1 MSDIRKTFNFRTGV
15 QVDDETFIVRGSQV
29 GIGTTIPTEALDV
42 RGNAKVVG
50 VLTATN
56 VDISAGISTFGD
68 VKVGTGISISASSGV
83 ITATKFV
90 GNGSLLTNL
99 PTSPWTQYNQTY
111 NGATVVSIA
120 KDLGH
125 VGVGTTNASS
135 NFQVGANP
143 YDLISIGV
151 GIKSTGNARFSG
163 IVTASQ
169 FVGDLTGGISNL
181 IAGGI
186 STFTDDVNFYGQ
198 SGITS
203 FRWDKS
209 QNRLEFL
216 DWTKVAFGLN
226 NDLEIYHDMSLSSQN
241 DSNGNTVVDGDW
253 TSVIRESGTGGLV
266 FKSDGGNGPG
276 AFQFFDAGWRP
287 LLKLHSGTQARAVLH
302 YAGAE
307 VLTTAREGIS
317 VTGITSSTNLKIS
330 GVSTISQLAIGDP
343 VASATMP
350 ITVGSNNNVFLG
362 TKYNTGTGGA
372 TVFLQHSG
380 SNTIGVN
387 TSINVN
393 DEIGSIEY
401 RAWAGNTVISRA
413 ARINAVADAAKTATA
428 VKSALTFE
436 TNSGGITGTAEERVR
451 ISNVGYVGI
460 NSTSPRTHLEVAG
473 ITSTSELNVVGLS
486 TFVEQVSATS
496 VNVSG
501 IVTASSFVGA
511 LTGNVTGN
519 VTGNLTGNIT
529 GNTSGTAGG
538 LTGTPDITVDDLIAT
553 KVGVNTATAAKQLH
567 VYDDSNDVIR
577 VNSNKD
583 GAYVSFVDETGN
595 WQPYV
600 GGRGNDISFGNLTNG
615 EKVRITG
622 IGSVGIGITL
632 PVRPLHVVG
641 TSTVSDTA
649 YFGGVVNIRG
659 NINAPDST
667 LNVNELSVGSIN
679 AFNVGNQARMHSTV
693 GITTLNKLY
702 TTGIATFMGNVS
714 VGTTSHNQPFVVH
727 DQTNKRFSVTSA
739 GFVGI
744 CTNSTG
750 LPSDIQLTVNKNA
763 IVKRGI
769 GIGDTTKLEA
779 LVDFS
784 YVGAGFTADNAI
796 AYMLPPKNDQSGINA
811 FSRVGGGTT
820 IPGALVYNVTTNKM
834 QCWDSTQWRDLW

>member
-56 VDISAGISTFGD
+56 IDISAGISTFGD

-83 ITATKFV
+83 VTATKFV
-90 GNGSLLTNL
+90 GDGSLLTSV
-99 PTSPWTQYNQTY
+99 PTSAWGQYSQTY
-111 NGATVVSIA
+111 NGATVTSIS
-120 KDLGH
+120 KDLGN

-135 NFQVGANP
+135 NLQVGANP

-186 STFTDDVNFYGQ
+186 STFTDDVQLHGSVGVTSVTWDKSANSLIFNDGIKAAFGNSSDLQVYHSGDHGYFDNTTGNIHIRGDGGIIYLNATNSKESIVINPDAGVDLHYNTIKRFFTSNSGIGV
-198 SGITS
+198 SGIT
-203 FRWDKS
+203 
-209 QNRLEFL
+209 
-216 DWTKVAFGLN
+216 TT
-226 NDLEIYHDMSLSSQN
+226 NDLN
-241 DSNGNTVVDGDW
+241 
-253 TSVIRESGTGGLV
+253 
-266 FKSDGGNGPG
+266 
-276 AFQFFDAGWRP
+276 
-287 LLKLHSGTQARAVLH
+287 
-302 YAGAE
+302 
-307 VLTTAREGIS
+307 
-317 VTGITSSTNLKIS
+317 VT
-330 GVSTISQLAIGDP
+330 GVST
-343 VASATMP
+343 
-350 ITVGSNNNVFLG
+350 
-362 TKYNTGTGGA
+362 
-372 TVFLQHSG
+372 SG
-380 SNTIGVN
+380 SFVGPLTGAV
-387 TSINVN
+387 TGNVTGN
-393 DEIGSIEY
+393 L
-401 RAWAGNTVISRA
+401 AGNVTSTLVTS
-413 ARINAVADAAKTATA
+413 
-428 VKSALTFE
+428 TFA
-436 TNSGGITGTAEERVR
+436 NITGVSTFGSLVDINNRVD
-451 ISNVGYVGI
+451 IS
-460 NSTSPRTHLEVAG
+460 AG
-473 ITSTSELNVVGLS
+473 LNVVGLS

-501 IVTASSFVGA
+501 IVTASTFVGA

-538 LTGTPDITVDDLIAT
+538 LTGTPDITVDDIIAT

-600 GGRGNDISFGNLTNG
+600 GGRGNDISLGNLNNG
-615 EKVRITG
+615 ERVRITG
-622 IGSVGIGITL
+622 IGSVGIGVTI
-632 PVRPLHVVG
+632 PDRKLHVVG
-641 TSTVSDTA
+641 TSTITDTA

-659 NINAPDST
+659 DINAPDST
-667 LNVNELSVGSIN
+667 LNVNELSVESIN
-679 AFNVGNQARMHSTV
+679 AFNIGNKARMHSTV

-714 VGTTSHNQPFVVH
+714 VGTTSHDRPFVVNN
-727 DQTNKRFSVTSA
+727 TPTSRFSVSNG

-744 CTNSTG
+744 GTNSSG
-750 LPSDIQLTVNKNA
+750 LPSGVQLTVNRNA
-763 IVKRGI
+763 IIKRGI

-784 YVGAGFTADNAI
+784 YVGTGFTGDFGI
-796 AYMLPPKNDQSGINA
+796 AYMLPPRSAQTAINA
-811 FSRVGGGTT
+811 FTRVGGGTT
-820 IPGALVYNVTTNKM
+820 QPGAIVFNVTTNKL
-834 QCWDSTQWRDLW
+834 QCYDGTQWRNLW

>member
-99 PTSPWTQYNQTY
+99 PTSEWTAYNQTY
-111 NGATVVSIA
+111 NGATVSSA
-120 KDLGH
+120 YKNLGN

-169 FVGDLTGGISNL
+169 FVGDLTGGISHL

-186 STFTDDVNFYGQ
+186 STFTDDVDFYGQ

-209 QNRLEFL
+209 QNRLEIL
-216 DWTKVAFGLN
+216 DHTKVAFGTN
-226 NDLEIYHDMSLSSQN
+226 NDLQIYHDRSLESQV
-241 DSNGNTVVDGDW
+241 DSNGNTVVDGNW
-253 TSVIRESGTGGLV
+253 TSVIKESGTGGLV

-276 AFQFFDAGWRP
+276 AFQFFDANWRP
-287 LLKLHSGTQARAVLH
+287 ILKLHSGTSARAVLH
-302 YAGAE
+302 FGGLE
-307 VLTTAREGIS
+307 VLTTASEGIS

-330 GVSTISQLAIGDP
+330 GVST
-343 VASATMP
+343 
-350 ITVGSNNNVFLG
+350 
-362 TKYNTGTGGA
+362 
-372 TVFLQHSG
+372 SG
-380 SNTIGVN
+380 SFVGPLTGAV
-387 TSINVN
+387 TGNVTGN
-393 DEIGSIEY
+393 L
-401 RAWAGNTVISRA
+401 AGNVTSTLVTS
-413 ARINAVADAAKTATA
+413 
-428 VKSALTFE
+428 TFA
-436 TNSGGITGTAEERVR
+436 NITGVSTFGSLVDINNRVD
-451 ISNVGYVGI
+451 IS
-460 NSTSPRTHLEVAG
+460 AG
-473 ITSTSELNVVGLS
+473 LNVVGLS

-501 IVTASSFVGA
+501 IVTASTFVGA

-538 LTGTPDITVDDLIAT
+538 LTGTPDITVDDIIAT

-600 GGRGNDISFGNLTNG
+600 GGRGNDISFGNLNNG

-632 PVRPLHVVG
+632 PARPLHVVG
-641 TSTVSDTA
+641 TSTVTDAA
-649 YFGGVVNIRG
+649 YFGSTVNIRG
-659 NINAPDST
+659 NINAPTAT
-667 LNVNELSVGSIN
+667 LNVGTLGVGNIN
-679 AFNVGNQARMHSTV
+679 AFNTGNLARMHSTA

-702 TTGIATFMGNVS
+702 VTGISTFMGSVS
-714 VGTTSHNQPFVVH
+714 VGTTSHNQPFVVG
-727 DQTNKRFSVTSA
+727 DALDKRFTVTSA
-739 GFVGI
+739 GVVGI

-750 LPSDIQLTVNKNA
+750 LPSSTQLAVNGTAVMTKGITVGSGA
-763 IVKRGI
+763 
-769 GIGDTTKLEA
+769 TA
-779 LVDFS
+779 HQSLVDFS
-784 YVGAGFTADNAI
+784 NVAVGYAGDRPY
-796 AYMLPPKNDQSGINA
+796 AYMLPPKGTTAQRNA
-811 FSRVGGGTT
+811 FERVGGGTT
-820 IPGALVYNVTTNKM
+820 IPGALIYNTDTNKM
-834 QCWDSTQWRDLW
+834 QCYDGSQWRDLW